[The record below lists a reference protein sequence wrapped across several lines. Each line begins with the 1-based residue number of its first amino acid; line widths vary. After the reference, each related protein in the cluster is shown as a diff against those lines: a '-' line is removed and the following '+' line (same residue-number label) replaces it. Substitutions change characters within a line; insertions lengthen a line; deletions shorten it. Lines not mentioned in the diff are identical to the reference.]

1 MGAYKVPLDFFN
13 CTVHTPYNDEEFT
26 ERTRKI
32 IKGVFIEH
40 QIEAEMS
47 SVAFGPSVVTFNVV
61 LDRRVS
67 PKRVLVLNNEFELHL
82 GINGI
87 RCYLNYEDG
96 VVCIEVPNKKRNT
109 VELGSLLQTEEMQT
123 AKANELRIAL
133 GKDTRNRTIT
143 CDLSKMIHTLVAGS
157 SGSGKSVFLNS
168 IIASLIYKHSP
179 KDLQLILIDPKMI
192 EFTLYNGLPHLI
204 TGEPVTDLREGIEA
218 LGWAIAEMNRRYYLL
233 EKMSREGTYVVNIDQ
248 YNQRVVDV
256 NERLPK
262 IVIIIDELADLM
274 LVNKREVESRIQTL
288 TQKSRAAG
296 IYLIVS
302 TQRPSPDVLTGTVK
316 ANFPTRVAFS
326 VASEIDSR
334 VILDCTGAQNLLGRG
349 DYLYSRPGFG
359 CVERMQAS
367 YISAVNIL
375 SLVDYIKENYPI
387 EKDENVV
394 QFIKMGGPKKE
405 EKVNGVDP
413 IYINALKMVIQAGST
428 SISMIQRK
436 CAVGYNKAGQIVQW
450 MEENGYISEFDG
462 AKSRKVFITME
473 EFEAKFGEKR
483 VEPEYIE
490 ALKFVVESGCV
501 SIAILQRRLGMALNK
516 ASKIVDWMEKSGY
529 ISKFDEKNA
538 RKVLMTM
545 EEFKRK
551 FGV

>member
-1 MGAYKVPLDFFN
+1 
-13 CTVHTPYNDEEFT
+13 
-26 ERTRKI
+26 
-32 IKGVFIEH
+32 
-40 QIEAEMS
+40 
-47 SVAFGPSVVTFNVV
+47 
-61 LDRRVS
+61 
-67 PKRVLVLNNEFELHL
+67 
-82 GINGI
+82 
-87 RCYLNYEDG
+87 
-96 VVCIEVPNKKRNT
+96 
-109 VELGSLLQTEEMQT
+109 
-123 AKANELRIAL
+123 
-133 GKDTRNRTIT
+133 
-143 CDLSKMIHTLVAGS
+143 
-157 SGSGKSVFLNS
+157 
-168 IIASLIYKHSP
+168 
-179 KDLQLILIDPKMI
+179 
-192 EFTLYNGLPHLI
+192 
-204 TGEPVTDLREGIEA
+204 
-218 LGWAIAEMNRRYYLL
+218 
-233 EKMSREGTYVVNIDQ
+233 
-248 YNQRVVDV
+248 
-256 NERLPK
+256 
-262 IVIIIDELADLM
+262 M
-274 LVNKREVESRIQTL
+274 LVNKREVESRIQKL

-349 DYLYSRPGFG
+349 DYLYYRPGFG
-359 CVERMQAS
+359 CVERMQAP
-367 YISAVNIL
+367 YISATNIL
-375 SLVDYIKENYPI
+375 GLVDYIKENYPI
-387 EKDENVV
+387 EKDENAV
-394 QFIKMGGPKKE
+394 QFIKMSGPKKE

-473 EFEAKFGEKR
+473 EFEEKFGEKR

-501 SIAILQRRLGMALNK
+501 SIAILQRRLGMTLNK

-538 RKVLMTM
+538 RKVLMTL

-551 FGV
+551 FGK